1 MPTIGTLPYPLGFTP
16 PTSAQANLVLRPG
29 WHSLCTHLGHFPDMC
44 VAESSYTLYK
54 ASSLRTCRLAVIL
67 SGSEE
72 SAKKSGLNFTHRCV
86 KIKHR
91 NYFFESASTNC

>member
-16 PTSAQANLVLRPG
+16 PTSAHETLILRPER
-29 WHSLCTHLGHFPDMC
+29 HFVSAHLTFSTDICASKPRSTPY
-44 VAESSYTLYK
+44 A

-67 SGSEE
+67 SVSEE
-72 SAKKSGLNFTHRCV
+72 SAKNSGLNFTHRYA

-91 NYFFESASTNC
+91 D